1 MDELFALFARE
12 DDEGEG
18 PPSAYGD
25 EGDNI
30 EIDVAE
36 AEEEEEEE
44 EEEHM
49 EYRPV
54 KRSRSVAAAV
64 SPGVPG
70 EEGGSRRGGG
80 GAAASSGRLNDH
92 EEAKEV
98 IEILSDDEDAQPPP
112 ARSELFEDDLRNRLS
127 ANPEVDAPAVA
138 AAPLFQDEFSNHVV
152 RATAA
157 DLHSRMPAAG
167 GAARSIERA
176 GAGRDLHGGLKGD
189 GPLVKPPSGG
199 TGGVKIG
206 FSMMASSVAARSHK
220 QQVQQT
226 AAAATGQG
234 GAPPAAGSSDVDV
247 VLGEGK
253 PSVEEK
259 DASTPASNGSAVWLG
274 GVVAAAKAAV
284 TSTINPSDD
293 DVGIGGSTA
302 AAAAAAASQEL
313 PRNLECAMCFNPLA
327 VAALFACGHGSCWEC
342 AHDWCSRETS
352 STMDCPTCHV
362 SIPRSDFRRCVVL
375 DEVVD
380 RAVTAAGMDDDEW
393 RARVERGQKL
403 AREAE
408 GRRRSLRDAQRSA
421 EDTIAEQAAELEKL
435 REEAKSR
442 RVGRRALRAQDGSTS
457 SMADFGFRVLN
468 GGNLAGGRRRG
479 FFDPA
484 SQRSAVE
491 EYTRR
496 RVEEAAVAAG
506 PASSSRQ
513 ARVAAA
519 GEAAAAAAAALGM
532 PPSAAYGVVGPRGH
546 AHHHPLS
553 ATAAAAAGSAG
564 FGHAE
569 GDPWFSLRPSQPSRG
584 ATGAMAPGRRMARE
598 TAGRGGSSGRSA
610 GSSAA
615 AAATMGLGQPA
626 GAAFKSVHGHGRV
639 GGGGTN
645 WRSSAYLNP
654 GRLSLSGG
662 AGGGGG
668 GGRARLHGSN
678 ARADPRGDTD
688 VNVGPAAAGTP
699 LDGGNLTNPGGGPG
713 RSFTVQVPAR
723 SIRKAHGLSG
733 LHGGGAIASGGP
745 AGSAAAV
752 AGTVL
757 SYPNPLANGVGLA
770 PPPSS
775 SPSLHYSSS
784 GGSQPSRGGGGSGG
798 LPFGGRPHGRAAAAA
813 AAAAPS
819 PAPMLDLDELM
830 AGHDDA
836 SSRSEWDDVLAS
848 ISTPM
853 QATDDARSNS
863 PGATRG

>member
-1 MDELFALFARE
+1 MDELFALFAG
-12 DDEGEG
+12 DDGDGEG

-44 EEEHM
+44 EEEHI

-54 KRSRSVAAAV
+54 KRSRSAAAAI

-70 EEGGSRRGGG
+70 EEGGSRREGS
-80 GAAASSGRLNDH
+80 GAAASSGRLTDH

-98 IEILSDDEDAQPPP
+98 IEILSDDEDAQLPP
-112 ARSELFEDDLRNRLS
+112 ARSELFEDDFRNRLS
-127 ANPEVDAPAVA
+127 ANLEVDAPVA
-138 AAPLFQDEFSNHVV
+138 AAPLFQDDFSNHVV
-152 RATAA
+152 GATAA
-157 DLHSRMPAAG
+157 DLRSRIPAGG
-167 GAARSIERA
+167 GAAGSIERA
-176 GAGRDLHGGLKGD
+176 GAGRDPRGGLNGD
-189 GPLVKPPSGG
+189 GPLAKPPASGS
-199 TGGVKIG
+199 GGVKIG
-206 FSMMASSVAARSHK
+206 FSMMASSNAARSHN
-220 QQVQQT
+220 QEMQQT
-226 AAAATGQG
+226 SASATGQG
-234 GAPPAAGSSDVDV
+234 GAPAAAAGSGDVDV
-247 VLGEGK
+247 VAGEGK

-259 DASTPASNGSAVWLG
+259 EASTPASNGSAGWLG

-284 TSTINPSDD
+284 TSTINPSDG

-302 AAAAAAASQEL
+302 AAATAAASQEL
-313 PRNLECAMCFNPLA
+313 PRNLECAMCFNPVA

-362 SIPRSDFRRCVVL
+362 SIPRSDFRRCVLL

-393 RARVERGQKL
+393 CARVERGQNL

-408 GRRRSLRDAQRSA
+408 VRRRSLRDAQRSA

-442 RVGRRALRAQDGSTS
+442 RVGRRSLRAQDGSTS

-468 GGNLAGGRRRG
+468 GGNLTGGRRRD

-496 RVEEAAVAAG
+496 RVEEAAAAPG

-553 ATAAAAAGSAG
+553 AAAAAAAAGSAG

-598 TAGRGGSSGRSA
+598 TAGRSGSSGRSA
-610 GSSAA
+610 GNSAA
-615 AAATMGLGQPA
+615 AAAAMGLGQPA
-626 GAAFKSVHGHGRV
+626 GAALKSVHGHGRV
-639 GGGGTN
+639 GGGSTN

-662 AGGGGG
+662 VGGGGG
-668 GGRARLHGSN
+668 GGRTRLHGSS
-678 ARADPRGDTD
+678 ARADSRGGTD
-688 VNVGPAAAGTP
+688 VNVGPAATGTT
-699 LDGGNLTNPGGGPG
+699 LDGGNLTNPGGGPA

-723 SIRKAHGLSG
+723 SIRKAHGLGG
-733 LHGGGAIASGGP
+733 LHGGGASASGGP

-752 AGTVL
+752 AGTSS
-757 SYPNPLANGVGLA
+757 SYPNPLANGVGLP

-775 SPSLHYSSS
+775 SPSLHYGSS
-784 GGSQPSRGGGGSGG
+784 GGSQPSRGGGG
-798 LPFGGRPHGRAAAAA
+798 LPFGGRTHGRAAAAA
-813 AAAAPS
+813 AAAVAPS
-819 PAPMLDLDELM
+819 PAPMLDLDQLM

-848 ISTPM
+848 ISLPM
-853 QATDDARSNS
+853 QATGDARSNS

>member
-1 MDELFALFARE
+1 MDVLSALLAG
-12 DDEGEG
+12 DDDDGEG
-18 PPSAYGD
+18 PPSAYDD
-25 EGDNI
+25 ERDNI
-30 EIDVAE
+30 EIDVGE
-36 AEEEEEEE
+36 PEEEEEEE
-44 EEEHM
+44 EENM

-54 KRSRSVAAAV
+54 KRSRSAAAAV
-64 SPGVPG
+64 SPDVPG
-70 EEGGSRRGGG
+70 DEGGRRRGGS
-80 GAAASSGRLNDH
+80 GAGASSGRLNDH
-92 EEAKEV
+92 EESKEV

-112 ARSELFEDDLRNRLS
+112 ARSELFEDDMRNRLS
-127 ANPEVDAPAVA
+127 ANLEVDAPVA
-138 AAPLFQDEFSNHVV
+138 AAPLFEDEFSNHVV
-152 RATAA
+152 GATAA
-157 DLHSRMPAAG
+157 DLRSRMPAGG

-176 GAGRDLHGGLKGD
+176 GAGRDPRGGLK
-189 GPLVKPPSGG
+189 
-199 TGGVKIG
+199 GGVKIG
-206 FSMMASSVAARSHK
+206 FSMMASSVAARSHD
-220 QQVQQT
+220 QEMQQT
-226 AAAATGQG
+226 AAAATDHG
-234 GAPPAAGSSDVDV
+234 GAPAAAAGRGDIDV
-247 VLGEGK
+247 VMGEGK

-259 DASTPASNGSAVWLG
+259 EASTPASNGSAGWLG

-284 TSTINPSDD
+284 TSTINPTSDG

-302 AAAAAAASQEL
+302 AAAAAAAASQEL
-313 PRNLECAMCFNPLA
+313 PRILECAVCFNPLA

-362 SIPRSDFRRCVVL
+362 SVPRSDFRRCVVL

-442 RVGRRALRAQDGSTS
+442 RVGRRALRAQEGSTS
-457 SMADFGFRVLN
+457 SMAEFGFGVLN
-468 GGNLAGGRRRG
+468 GGNLTGGRRRD

-496 RVEEAAVAAG
+496 RVEEAAAAAG
-506 PASSSRQ
+506 SASSSRQ

-519 GEAAAAAAAALGM
+519 GEAAAVAAAAFGM

-546 AHHHPLS
+546 AHRHPLS
-553 ATAAAAAGSAG
+553 AAAAAAGSSG

-598 TAGRGGSSGRSA
+598 TAGRSGSSGRSA
-610 GSSAA
+610 GNSAA
-615 AAATMGLGQPA
+615 AAAAMGLGQPA
-626 GAAFKSVHGHGRV
+626 AAALKSVHGHGRA

-645 WRSSAYLNP
+645 WRSSAYLHP
-654 GRLSLSGG
+654 GRSSLSGG
-662 AGGGGG
+662 AGGSGG
-668 GGRARLHGSN
+668 GGRTRLHGSS
-678 ARADPRGDTD
+678 ARADPRGGTD
-688 VNVGPAAAGTP
+688 VNVGSAAAGTP
-699 LDGGNLTNPGGGPG
+699 LDGGNLTNPVGGPG

-723 SIRKAHGLSG
+723 SIRKTHGLSG
-733 LHGGGAIASGGP
+733 LHGGGASASGGH

-752 AGTVL
+752 VGTST
-757 SYPNPLANGVGLA
+757 SYPNPLANGLGLA

-784 GGSQPSRGGGGSGG
+784 GGSQPSRGGGGDG
-798 LPFGGRPHGRAAAAA
+798 LPFGGRTHGRAAAAA
-813 AAAAPS
+813 AAAAVAPS
-819 PAPMLDLDELM
+819 PAPMLDLGDLM